1 MHPLLI
7 ITIVVLSL
15 LYALAW
21 HNQPARNDRRTNES
35 LSKAQPSHRHSKQ
48 DYELSR

>member
-7 ITIVVLSL
+7 ITIVVLSV

-21 HNQPARNDRRTNES
+21 HDQPARNDRRIDEPS
-35 LSKAQPSHRHSKQ
+35 SKA
-48 DYELSR
+48 

>member
-7 ITIVVLSL
+7 ITVVVLSV

-21 HNQPARNDRRTNES
+21 HDQPARIDRPTDES
-35 LSKAQPSHRHSKQ
+35 SSNAQPRVNLAGQ
-48 DYELSR
+48 LRTGL